1 MTTRYKIDA
10 YADGP
15 IDIAQ
20 YDIGEPI
27 ISGPSM
33 REQYDELAE
42 RYEASKRMPHI
53 FSKLYEICVL
63 NICTDGLEMA
73 VDQSLFN
80 NENSRPLAMYLH
92 HERSVGTHLFCANT
106 LPNSFIVDYLNQ
118 NFVLWVYDRTDDVD
132 YKALQTTIR
141 QCIGDS
147 IVQELSLFNIDAYP
161 LLICLSFNLGN
172 YEITKII
179 KGTMG
184 KDEAIGC
191 LQDARL
197 QFDRRI
203 EDPITNEY
211 FSSIR
216 PTINYDEP
224 FCKFI
229 AITSEDVSNNEDT
242 TVSQSTSTVIESFS
256 NTHLDSNPDTVTS
269 CNEIMPKNE
278 HKADITSTKEVL
290 ISTAAENS
298 DKITSQEP
306 LQSISELLSKV
317 NVAEQ

>member
-1 MTTRYKIDA
+1 MTT
-10 YADGP
+10 
-15 IDIAQ
+15 
-20 YDIGEPI
+20 
-27 ISGPSM
+27 S
-33 REQYDELAE
+33 
-42 RYEASKRMPHI
+42 
-53 FSKLYEICVL
+53 
-63 NICTDGLEMA
+63 
-73 VDQSLFN
+73 
-80 NENSRPLAMYLH
+80 
-92 HERSVGTHLFCANT
+92 
-106 LPNSFIVDYLNQ
+106 
-118 NFVLWVYDRTDDVD
+118 
-132 YKALQTTIR
+132 LQTTIR